1 MTIINVLISR
11 AILAM
16 ESEDGYPPVYRVEK
30 ISNNNFR
37 STMKKM
43 IEENVLAA

>member
-1 MTIINVLISR
+1 MCFFSL

-16 ESEDGYPPVYRVEK
+16 ESEDGYPPIYRVEK
-30 ISNNNFR
+30 ISNNSFR